1 MGEKNEL
8 ATVMGLL
15 TQWLTSVKLRNT
27 VNENHL
33 LPVPITLNITALSRL
48 PGTIPRNFDCT
59 FNRIGQHSQRVRAF

>member
-8 ATVMGLL
+8 YTVMELL

-27 VNENHL
+27 LNENHL

-48 PGTIPRNFDCT
+48 LGITPRHFDCT
-59 FNRIGQHSQRVRAF
+59 FNRIGQHS